1 MTQQVLSNLRDT
13 AELFALKSTLAYH
26 GLDADDLLTRF
37 FSKLKAR
44 NIDSVFEIETFLSV
58 ANRMVTANIKT
69 TNGTVGLQV
78 YTPQLHVVHSKL
90 SWSTLRHKQ
99 LNCFSS
105 CKVIKQRSRGC
116 STVRL
121 TKQ

>member
-58 ANRMVTANIKT
+58 ANKMVSATIKT
-69 TNGTVGLQV
+69 TNGQVGLQI
-78 YTPQLHVVHSKL
+78 YTPRSASGSFEIKLVDVKTQATELLFIMQSNKVVAAVEPSD
-90 SWSTLRHKQ
+90 
-99 LNCFSS
+99 
-105 CKVIKQRSRGC
+105 
-116 STVRL
+116 
-121 TKQ
+121 

>member
-1 MTQQVLSNLRDT
+1 MTQQLLSNLRDT
-13 AELFALKSTLAYH
+13 AELFALKNTLTYH

-58 ANRMVTANIKT
+58 ANKMVTANIKT

-78 YTPQLHVVHSKL
+78 YTPRNKSGSFEIKL
-90 SWSTLRHKQ
+90 VDVKTNESELLFIMQSNKGLE
-99 LNCFSS
+99 
-105 CKVIKQRSRGC
+105 
-116 STVRL
+116 TVEPSD
-121 TKQ
+121 